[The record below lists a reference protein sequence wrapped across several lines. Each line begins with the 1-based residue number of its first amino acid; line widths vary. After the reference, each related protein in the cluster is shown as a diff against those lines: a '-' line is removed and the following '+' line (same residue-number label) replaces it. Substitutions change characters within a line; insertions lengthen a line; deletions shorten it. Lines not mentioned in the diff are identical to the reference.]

1 MCSGK
6 ARNLILHGNA
16 GIGQICIGGGIT
28 GSERTRQPQ
37 NRLGNVER
45 FTGSK
50 LIVTLAVADDEPEVR
65 TGFLSFDCPVPDA
78 VIGVRVVIRVSPPA
92 LGDCAG
98 VVFRILAISKTDDV
112 ARTVLWVEPSDT
124 SHCQ

>member
-1 MCSGK
+1 MTS
-6 ARNLILHGNA
+6 
-16 GIGQICIGGGIT
+16 
-28 GSERTRQPQ
+28 SVSVRQLP
-37 NRLGNVER
+37 RHDFVVVAYVER

-112 ARTVLWVEPSDT
+112 ACTVLSPQPCACGKVT
-124 SHCQ
+124 G

>member
-1 MCSGK
+1 MVSRIYCGKEGRACKSTDNVKRSAQRSGK
-6 ARNLILHGNA
+6 TRDLILYRNA
-16 GIGQICIGGGIT
+16 GIGQIRIGGGIT

-37 NRLGNVER
+37 DRLVDVKR

-65 TGFLSFDCPVPDA
+65 TGFLSFDCSVSDA

-92 LGDCAG
+92 LGDCAAK
-98 VVFRILAISKTDDV
+98 IQD
-112 ARTVLWVEPSDT
+112 E
-124 SHCQ
+124 